1 MSKGIKII
9 DVGGVNCYLLE
20 ADDGFVLI
28 DTGFSAKR
36 KFLDDVLRKALDKSG
51 EVPKKFNEE
60 V

>member
-28 DTGFSAKR
+28 DSGFSTKR
-36 KFLDDVLRKALDKSG
+36 KFLDKVLKKHLISQERHLKS
-51 EVPKKFNEE
+51 
-60 V
+60 